1 MMKWLTGVTFAASCS
16 NNGNVWS
23 CPLREAD
30 GTKAL
35 IVWNP
40 AGNSRYKPG
49 SQYVDYKYFN
59 GTPGGA
65 TKYISSQQSTAIG
78 VVPIMFE
85 SGQ

>member
-1 MMKWLTGVTFAASCS
+1 MMKWLTGATFAASCS

-23 CPLREAD
+23 CPLREGD

-35 IVWNP
+35 IVWDP
-40 AGNSRYKPG
+40 TGNSRYTPG

-59 GTPGGA
+59 GTYGGA
-65 TKYISSQQSTAIG
+65 TQYISSQQSTAIG